1 MRSMRAIDRA
11 TTPRGSIDRESPVHV
26 DWITHTRARA
36 RWVGVRDDDDDDDD
50 DGATTT
56 TARRRR
62 RRSMY
67 EPSVLKKSLQY
78 SCDACGDLPILR
90 KRWVC
95 ERCEDFDLCDAC
107 HGRQHKRPHHSS
119 SSSES
124 SSSDDDGRGKSG
136 AMANHDAT
144 HEMKAYVVEDT
155 LEPMTRGPLKE
166 CVLDATSRWYI
177 ETLRAAKNGDV
188 AAAALASQMLT
199 EGYGCNE
206 DLDEAKYW
214 HRVARSSGAR
224 RVDGVYD
231 KLP

>member
-1 MRSMRAIDRA
+1 M
-11 TTPRGSIDRESPVHV
+11 
-26 DWITHTRARA
+26 RARA
-36 RWVGVRDDDDDDDD
+36 RSSARAASDEHRS
-50 DGATTT
+50 T
-56 TARRRR
+56 RRRASGVDR
-62 RRSMY
+62 AAANATANANAMY

-119 SSSES
+119 SSSSES
-124 SSSDDDGRGKSG
+124 MSSDDDGRGASG
-136 AMANHDAT
+136 TMANHDAT
-144 HEMKAYVVEDT
+144 HEMKAYAVEDT
-155 LEPMTRGPLKE
+155 LEPLTRGPLRE